1 MYSAA
6 LPCHL
11 ARGGYELLVFSNQ
24 GCAASTVVGIKAKE
38 VVAQSKEV
46 TKGEKITT

>member
-1 MYSAA
+1 MND
-6 LPCHL
+6 LFL
-11 ARGGYELLVFSNQ
+11 GTKGGAS
-24 GCAASTVVGIKAKE
+24 STVVGIKAKV